1 MDYAKIRHQYLD
13 GVTLASILDTLI
25 ENYTFDGLAQKLS
38 FRCFE
43 NNPSKKS
50 ALTFL
55 RKTPW
60 ARTKFEDLYVEYM
73 RMKK

>member
-1 MDYAKIRHQYLD
+1 MDYLKIRHQYLD
-13 GVTLASILDTLI
+13 GVTLASILDILL
-25 ENYTFDGLAQKLS
+25 ENYSFDELAQKLS

-60 ARTKFEDLYVEYM
+60 AREKIEDLYVEHM
-73 RMKK
+73 RGKR

>member
-1 MDYAKIRHQYLD
+1 MDDSKIRHQYLD
-13 GVTLASILDTLI
+13 GVTLASLLDILI
-25 ENYTFDGLAQKLS
+25 ESYGFDGLAQKLP

-60 ARTKFEDLYVEYM
+60 AREKIEDLYVEYM
-73 RMKK
+73 RARK